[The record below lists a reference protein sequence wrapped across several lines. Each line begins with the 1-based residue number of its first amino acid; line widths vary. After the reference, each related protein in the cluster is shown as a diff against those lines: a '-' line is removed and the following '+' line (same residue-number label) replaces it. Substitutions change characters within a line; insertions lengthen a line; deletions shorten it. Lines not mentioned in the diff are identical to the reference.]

1 MGITA
6 VAAGQ
11 RLTAAMINSL
21 PVVVSYLSTGGV
33 SNSVAE
39 TVIGTFTIPASDP
52 QFPGGYRMNIF
63 GTVTETGSPT
73 VSIRVKLNTTGGTTL
88 LSLTGA
94 TVSNATSFF
103 GITGFLGFSSVGV
116 SGAFGSDLKLNQ
128 NFNGSSVIG
137 GGIAGAVAINT
148 TGGSNLIIVTAQFGT
163 ANASNTATT
172 TFGAMYR
179 E

>member
-21 PVVVSYLSTGGV
+21 PVVVSYLSTGSV
-33 SNSVAE
+33 SNSTAE
-39 TVIGTFTIPASDP
+39 TVIGTFTIPANDP

-63 GTVTETGSPT
+63 GTVTEAASPT
-73 VSIRVKLNTTGGTTL
+73 VSIRVKLNSTGGTTL

-94 TVSNATSFF
+94 TVSATPAYF
-103 GITGFLGFSSVGV
+103 GITGFLGFSSIG
-116 SGAFGSDLKLNQ
+116 STATFGSDLKINQ

-148 TGGSNLIIVTAQFGT
+148 TNSNTIIVTAQFGT